1 MKKSVEWIK
10 HHQITS
16 FIILTL
22 GFSWI
27 FFVLSY
33 LVFAENLLIQALC
46 GKIAVFGPAMIAMLI
61 SGISYSEP
69 KLRPSKI
76 RWWIFGIVWLFSWII
91 LVSFVML
98 VRNVPFQVN
107 VCIVFGICA
116 LLPAWIISASRSS
129 IPGIRLTFSTLS
141 KPRGSFIW
149 YVVAFT
155 GYPVILLIS
164 VFITRLS
171 GNNVSFPNLSLSQAC
186 IFLLLMFFE
195 GFLASGGVNEES
207 GWRGF
212 LLPHLQDKYSVIV
225 ASIIVW
231 FFWSLWH
238 LPLDIMQKVPV
249 QQILLNRLLFNFLAS
264 VLFVWVYNRSRG
276 SILAPAIFH
285 ASMNTAGAFIPASLT
300 FLIPLVIL
308 CVIAFVNGRM
318 WKRLPQ
324 DHLAVH
330 KESLFIST
338 LSN

>member
-10 HHQITS
+10 HHQITG

-61 SGISYSEP
+61 SGVSYSGP
-69 KLRPSKI
+69 KLRPSKN
-76 RWWIFGIVWLFSWII
+76 RWWIFGIVWLLSWII
-91 LVSFVML
+91 LLSFVTL
-98 VRNVPFQVN
+98 VHNVPFQVN

-116 LLPAWIISASRSS
+116 LLPAWIISASRSR

-141 KPRGSFIW
+141 KPRGSFLW
-149 YVVAFT
+149 YMVAFT
-155 GYPVILLIS
+155 GFPVILLIS
-164 VFITRLS
+164 VLITRLS
-171 GNNVSFPNLSLSQAC
+171 GNNVSFPDLSWIQAS

-238 LPLDIMQKVPV
+238 LPLDILQKVPL

-308 CVIAFVNGRM
+308 CVIAFVNGHM

-330 KESLFIST
+330 KESSFISK
-338 LSN
+338 LSE